1 MEQKSSRKYN
11 SVYRNNLKQKM
22 AKLTNRNDFIE
33 IYKMVSNEL
42 GNNISNNRNG
52 IYFNF
57 NLLSD
62 KTIEN
67 ISDFINQT
75 LDSETVSTTEQT
87 KMTYETY
94 NKESHIENFI
104 NLHKL
109 SNQEKSIIKKYRQ
122 KDI

>member
-22 AKLTNRNDFIE
+22 SKLTNKDDFIK
-33 IYKMVSNEL
+33 IYKMISTEL
-42 GNNISNNRNG
+42 GNNISTNRNG
-52 IYFNF
+52 MYFNF

-67 ISDFINQT
+67 ITQFINQVI
-75 LDSETVSTTEQT
+75 DSDTTSTTEHT

-94 NKESHIENFI
+94 NKESHIENLI
-104 NLHKL
+104 SLHKL

-122 KDI
+122 KEI

>member
-33 IYKMVSNEL
+33 ICKMVSNEL

>member
-22 AKLTNRNDFIE
+22 SKLTNKDDFIK
-33 IYKMVSNEL
+33 IYKIISTEL
-42 GNNISNNRNG
+42 GNNISTNRNG
-52 IYFNF
+52 MYFNF

-67 ISDFINQT
+67 ITEFINQAI
-75 LDSETVSTTEQT
+75 DSDTTSTTEHT

-104 NLHKL
+104 SLHKL

-122 KDI
+122 KEI